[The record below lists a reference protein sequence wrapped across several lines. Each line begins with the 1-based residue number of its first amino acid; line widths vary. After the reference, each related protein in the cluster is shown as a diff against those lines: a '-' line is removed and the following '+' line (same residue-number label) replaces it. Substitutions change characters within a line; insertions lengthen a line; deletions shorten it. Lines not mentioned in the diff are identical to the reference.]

1 MSLPILTVVAAALI
15 NNNDEI
21 LMSCR
26 PIGKPMAGMW
36 EFPGGKIEPYESP
49 ETALSRELF
58 EEIGISVDPENMHPV
73 QFASHSY
80 ADFHLLM
87 PLFLIRK
94 WIGEPFPKE
103 NQKLKW
109 ESVHTMKACDMP
121 PPDGPLLESVKNF
134 LRTTAIDRC

>member
-58 EEIGISVDPENMHPV
+58 EEIGISVDPKNMHPV

-94 WIGEPFPKE
+94 WTGEPFPKE

-109 ESVHTMKACDMP
+109 ESVHTIKVCDMP

-134 LRTTAIDRC
+134 LRTPEIDKC